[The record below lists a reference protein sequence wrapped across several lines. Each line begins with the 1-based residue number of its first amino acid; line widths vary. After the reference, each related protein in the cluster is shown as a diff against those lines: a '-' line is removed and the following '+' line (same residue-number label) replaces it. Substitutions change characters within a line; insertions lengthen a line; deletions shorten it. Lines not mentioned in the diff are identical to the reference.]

1 MLSWQVVGLTEGFPA
16 TAANWFHKELRF
28 FFSLLK
34 RKKEAKKE
42 KNSRSTCTT
51 RSNITRRLYR
61 EFSTY
66 VKSFIF
72 MWKPLHRLTA
82 VPLVLSGPL
91 CPAGISPPRGESP
104 LSGEAFLTFEFSPT
118 KIPRRGKQA
127 AAAAVTLPFLQLK
140 LGRKVSGDSPL
151 SLLKRKKEAKK
162 EKNSRSTCTVRF
174 QYHPKIIQEI
184 LTNKTPP
191 AGRTGGL
198 SAVTLPLLQLKLG
211 RRVSG
216 DSPQR
221 ENIALE
227 IAYKKTTPH
236 KV

>member
-1 MLSWQVVGLTEGFPA
+1 MLSWQAVGLTEGLPA
-16 TAANWFHKELRF
+16 TAANRFHKELRF

-104 LSGEAFLTFEFSPT
+104 LSGEAFLTFEFPT
-118 KIPRRGKQA
+118 TKLPRRGKQA
-127 AAAAVTLPFLQLK
+127 AAAAVTLSFLQLK
-140 LGRKVSGDSPL
+140 LGRKVSGGLLSLSKSAVAISAGRRADSP
-151 SLLKRKKEAKK
+151 
-162 EKNSRSTCTVRF
+162 
-174 QYHPKIIQEI
+174 
-184 LTNKTPP
+184 
-191 AGRTGGL
+191 
-198 SAVTLPLLQLKLG
+198 
-211 RRVSG
+211 
-216 DSPQR
+216 PQR
-221 ENIALE
+221 ENIALK

>member
-104 LSGEAFLTFEFSPT
+104 LSGEAFLTFEFPT
-118 KIPRRGKQA
+118 TKLPRRGKQA

-140 LGRKVSGDSPL
+140 LGRKVSGD
-151 SLLKRKKEAKK
+151 
-162 EKNSRSTCTVRF
+162 
-174 QYHPKIIQEI
+174 
-184 LTNKTPP
+184 PP
-191 AGRTGGL
+191 
-198 SAVTLPLLQLKLG
+198 
-211 RRVSG
+211 
-216 DSPQR
+216 PQR
-221 ENIALE
+221 ENIAPE
-227 IAYKKTTPH
+227 IAYKKQHRTKSDEQLCAVLFEIMQWLTCWTASPLPMPLPYRTAARSGARC
-236 KV
+236 VPDR